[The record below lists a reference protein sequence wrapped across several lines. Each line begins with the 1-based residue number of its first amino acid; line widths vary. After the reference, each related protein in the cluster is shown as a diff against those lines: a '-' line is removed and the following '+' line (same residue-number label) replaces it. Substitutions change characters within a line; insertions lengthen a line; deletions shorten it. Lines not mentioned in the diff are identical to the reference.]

1 MKLKHKVTGGL
12 LCVFLLAIF
21 LGGYSLFAVMRIDTM
36 KQDLN
41 HYTEMGNDASRIA
54 QSQAIDA
61 IISRT
66 TTLIVV
72 FCVTAFIVF
81 IVLSILISN
90 SILNPIKRLAGL
102 ATDISQGKANVNIDT
117 RNIPQDEVGQVYDA
131 FSEIVETV
139 NILAKDF
146 SEMDTIV
153 RSGMPHHRIV
163 DANLKGAF
171 SDIVSRTNTV
181 LYDYEHMLDLISEP
195 FAIIDDKMKVMHIN
209 AATRKLAGLD
219 GASWDS
225 IVGMSV
231 NDCLHGDIAN
241 HPATLKAFREKSPQ
255 LEIDIQL
262 EVDGKCLDFEYNCL
276 PFNYKDGI
284 SGAIILMTNLTS
296 IRTAQRSS
304 EQRNIYRHNRAEV
317 FKDTLVTALESGNLT
332 VDFPQSS
339 YDETT
344 REIALEQNTVEEV
357 VQKSIGNIKGYVDE
371 ITAKLREI
379 ADNNFDVNIHREY
392 MGDFSSIKDSIE
404 MIVESVGSLVSEIHA
419 ATSNV
424 DMGAAQIAN
433 STQELMASFEE
444 QAAAMA
450 EMRQAVGIL
459 TEKTQKNTDELKSA
473 SELSLEVQ
481 NAAEDGARHMDE
493 MSTTMEEI
501 KLSSMEIAKVASIID
516 GIAFQTNLLALN
528 ASVEA
533 ARAGE
538 HGKGFSV
545 VAEEVRSLAG
555 RSSEAAKDTADMI
568 SKSLERIDGGVAK
581 SQQTKDALRSIVE
594 MMTNTT
600 TMIGDIAHVSE
611 EQAEEISRMQLNMDA
626 IYTATS
632 DNASS
637 VQSNASVS
645 EELSSQASVLMSLV
659 DRFKIRRR

>member
-1 MKLKHKVTGGL
+1 
-12 LCVFLLAIF
+12 LLAIF
-21 LGGYSLFAVMRIDTM
+21 LGVYSLFAVMRIDTM

-41 HYTEMGNDASRIA
+41 YFTEIGDVELREA
-54 QSQAIDA
+54 QSNAIDA

-72 FCVTAFIVF
+72 FFFVALVVF
-81 IVLSILISN
+81 IILSTILSN
-90 SILNPIKRLAGL
+90 SILKPIKRLAVL
-102 ATDISQGKANVNIDT
+102 ATDVSQGKINVNIDMK
-117 RNIPQDEVGQVYDA
+117 NIPQDEIGQVYGA
-131 FSEIVETV
+131 FSEIVKTV

-146 SEMDTIV
+146 NEMDIVV
-153 RSGMPHHRIV
+153 RSGMPHHRII
-163 DANLKGAF
+163 DANLKGTF
-171 SDIVSRTNTV
+171 GDIVSKTNTV
-181 LYDYEHMLDLISEP
+181 LYDYEHMMDLISEP
-195 FAIIDDKMKVMHIN
+195 MAIIDGKMKVMHIN
-209 AATRKLAGLD
+209 TATRKLAGLE
-219 GASWDS
+219 GVGWDN
-225 IVGMSV
+225 IVGMNV
-231 NDCLHGDIAN
+231 NDCLHGDIEN
-241 HPATLKAFREKSPQ
+241 HPSTLKAFRDKIPQ

-262 EVDGKCLDFEYNCL
+262 EVNGRCLDFEYNCL
-276 PFNYKDGI
+276 PFSYEDGI

-304 EQRNIYRHNRAEV
+304 EKRNIYRHDRAEV
-317 FKDTLVTALESGNLT
+317 FKNTLITALESGNLT
-332 VDFPQSS
+332 VDFPQAS

-344 REIALEQNTVEEV
+344 KEIALEQDTVEAV

-379 ADNNFDVNIHREY
+379 AGNNFDVNISREY
-392 MGDFSSIKDSIE
+392 MGDFSSIKDSIG
-404 MIVESVGSLVSEIHA
+404 MIVESVGSLVSEIQS

-424 DMGAAQIAN
+424 EMGAGIIAN
-433 STQELMASFEE
+433 STQNLMASFEE

-450 EMRQAVGIL
+450 EMKQTVTIL
-459 TEKTQKNTDELKSA
+459 TEKTQKNANDLKSA
-473 SELSLEVQ
+473 GELSMEVQ
-481 NAAEDGARHMDE
+481 NAAKDGARHMDE
-493 MSTTMEEI
+493 MSVTMEEI

-538 HGKGFSV
+538 QGKGFSV

-568 SKSLERIDGGVAK
+568 SKSLDCIDGGVAK
-581 SQQTKDALRSIVE
+581 SLQTKDALRSIVE

-600 TMIGDIAHVSE
+600 TMISDIAQVSE
-611 EQAEEISRMQLNMDA
+611 EQAGEISKMQTNMDS
-626 IYTATS
+626 IYSATH
-632 DNASS
+632 DNANA

-659 DRFKIRRR
+659 DRFKISGK